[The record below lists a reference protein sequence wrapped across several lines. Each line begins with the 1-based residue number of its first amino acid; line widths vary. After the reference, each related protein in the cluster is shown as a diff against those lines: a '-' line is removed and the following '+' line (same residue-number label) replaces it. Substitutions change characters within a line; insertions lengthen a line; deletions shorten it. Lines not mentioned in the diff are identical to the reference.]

1 MLLRVRGVTCTCG
14 YYVYVV
20 SLARVVITCTWCY
33 MHVCLLRA
41 RGVTCTCG
49 YYVHVVSHARV
60 VITICGVT
68 CTCGVVVWHCM
79 YVRLYVKQ
87 PLLVFLKRKE
97 CVLASRVAHW
107 GWVFDLGYRIHV

>member
-1 MLLRVRGVTCTCG
+1 
-14 YYVYVV
+14 
-20 SLARVVITCTWCY
+20 
-33 MHVCLLRA
+33 
-41 RGVTCTCG
+41 
-49 YYVHVVSHARV
+49 
-60 VITICGVT
+60 
-68 CTCGVVVWHCM
+68 VVVWHCM